1 MQKFMR
7 WEEKMKLIKE
17 KKWAIVFSLFA
28 MLLWGSAIPLIKTT
42 YIHANIMPDDTGGKI
57 LIAGIRFFMAGILT
71 FIYFGLFNKEEV
83 KKENINIKF
92 ILVLA
97 LFQTCLQYMFY
108 YIGLSNTLGSLAAV
122 IQASNA
128 FITVV
133 ISVLLISEEK
143 FTKRKLS
150 ALLVGS
156 IGILIINLKG
166 GGGLHFKLSG
176 EGFVLIATTFNAL
189 SSVLIRKY
197 GRKLNGFLLTASQF
211 ALGAT
216 PLIIIGAITHKSNV
230 NFDFLL
236 FVMLSYG
243 AFISA
248 TSFTIWTFVLQT
260 HSSSEFGIYKLFV
273 PIFGTILSIIVLGE
287 DLTINIVL
295 GLIFVL
301 TGAIILNKK

>member
-1 MQKFMR
+1 
-7 WEEKMKLIKE
+7 MKLIKE

-156 IGILIINLKG
+156 VGILIINLKG

>member
-1 MQKFMR
+1 
-7 WEEKMKLIKE
+7 MKLIKE

-273 PIFGTILSIIVLGE
+273 PIFGTILSILVLGE
-287 DLTINIVL
+287 ELTINIVL